1 MRVSSRQGKH
11 APAAPRESKLTH
23 SNLFSQLTTILSAFR
38 SLSLIIAVWGAKP
51 ALAMKTI
58 SGKFRFVVLGVIV
71 IVAVVSCC
79 YFPSIPDTR
88 FSLYSVVIGGKQVC
102 GVPYGNRPPKAP
114 IYAEWKNQDDFDKA
128 LDQLRAHGEYCL
140 CAVEDSN
147 PHPSPHPYRRYDNH
161 CKYDCPPVNIRTVK
175 VTKSK
180 AADSIAA
187 GESVANDPNVT
198 WRVASSDPRDIK
210 NVLDQL
216 KP

>member
-1 MRVSSRQGKH
+1 
-11 APAAPRESKLTH
+11 
-23 SNLFSQLTTILSAFR
+23 
-38 SLSLIIAVWGAKP
+38 
-51 ALAMKTI
+51 MKTL
-58 SGKFRFVVLGVIV
+58 SGRFRFVVLGVIV

-88 FSLYSVVIGGKQVC
+88 FSLYSVVIGGKKVC
-102 GVPYGNRPPKAP
+102 GVPYGNRAP
-114 IYAEWKNQDDFDKA
+114 IYVEWKNQGDFDKA
-128 LDQLRAHGEYCL
+128 LDRLRAHGEYCL

-147 PHPSPHPYRRYDNH
+147 HHPHPYRPYDHHHH
-161 CKYDCPPVNIRTVK
+161 CTYDCPPVDIRTVK

-210 NVLDQL
+210 DVLDQL